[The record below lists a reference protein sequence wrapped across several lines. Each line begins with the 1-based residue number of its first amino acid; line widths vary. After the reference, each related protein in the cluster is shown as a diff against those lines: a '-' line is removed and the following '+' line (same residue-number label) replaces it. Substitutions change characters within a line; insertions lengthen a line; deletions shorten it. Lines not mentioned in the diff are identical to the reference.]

1 MADVNA
7 KGVAAMAW
15 WTKIELRSANSVEVA
30 SLSFDRENP
39 RYSAEKGLPHRTDQ
53 DIITYLDKTS
63 DLAELLQSIATSGYV
78 DIEPLIVYG
87 QKEELIV
94 LEGNR
99 RLAALKC
106 LLDPKL
112 AAKCGVSIPPIG
124 VDKEKTFKSVL
135 VYRVAER
142 NDARDFIGF
151 KHINGPHRWDSIA
164 KAKFAAD
171 WLRDEQ
177 RKKSGVTLRDIASRM
192 GDRHA
197 TLQRMVQGLFA
208 LEQAEDAKVFSRF
221 ERFQGRQFAFSHLYV
236 ALTRAGYREF
246 LGIKAEKDGADPQ
259 KSPIPKSHIEQLGQ
273 VLNWLYGSQEDEQR
287 PVIES
292 QNPDIKNLGEVLE
305 NPKSRKIMLEKRNLE
320 AAYAEVFPP
329 QKQFER
335 HIVDLHGLSGQAVTT
350 MRAYDGHDATLLEL
364 AREVNQNTEILLT
377 HMEIKSSKS
386 GK

>member
-1 MADVNA
+1 
-7 KGVAAMAW
+7 MAW
-15 WTKIELRSANSVEVA
+15 WSTIELKSAAPVEVS

-53 DIITYLDKTS
+53 DIVTYLDKTS
-63 DLAELLQSIATSGYV
+63 DLAELVQSIATSGYV
-78 DIEPLIVYG
+78 DIEPLIAFG
-87 QKEELIV
+87 HKDDLIV

-99 RLAALKC
+99 RLAALKV
-106 LLDPKL
+106 LLDHQF
-112 AAKCGVSIPPIG
+112 ASKCGVTVPPIG
-124 VDKEKTFKSVL
+124 VGNEKSFKSVL
-135 VYRVAER
+135 VYRVADRSE
-142 NDARDFIGF
+142 ARDFIGF

-177 RKKSGVTLRDIASRM
+177 KKKTGLTLRDIANRM
-192 GDRHA
+192 GDRHS

-208 LEQAEDAKVFSRF
+208 LEQAEEEEVFSRF

-236 ALTRAGYREF
+236 ALTRSGYRDF
-246 LGIKAEKDGADPQ
+246 LGLKSENEAADP
-259 KSPIPKSHIEQLGQ
+259 KKNPVPKTHLVQLGQ
-273 VLNWLYGSQEDEQR
+273 VLNWLYGSQQEQQR

-305 NPKSRKIMLEKRNLE
+305 NPKSRKIMLETRKLE

-335 HIVDLHGLSGQAVTT
+335 HIVELHSLSGMAVTT
-350 MRAYDGHDATLLEL
+350 MRAYDGNDVTLLEL
-364 AREVNQNTEILLT
+364 AKEVHQNTEILYG
-377 HMEIKSSKS
+377 HMQRANSKV

>member
-1 MADVNA
+1 
-7 KGVAAMAW
+7 MAW
-15 WTKIELRSANSVEVA
+15 WSTIELRSAAPMDVLK
-30 SLSFDRENP
+30 LSFDRENP
-39 RYSAEKGLPHRTDQ
+39 RYSAEKGLPHKTDE
-53 DIITYLDKTS
+53 DIISYLDKTS
-63 DLAELLQSIATSGYV
+63 DLAELVQSIATSGYV
-78 DIEPLIVYG
+78 DIEPLIVVG
-87 QKEELIV
+87 HKEELIV

-99 RLAALKC
+99 RLAALKV

-112 AAKCGVSIPPIG
+112 ASKCGVTIPPIG
-124 VDKEKTFKSVL
+124 EGKEKTFKSAL
-135 VYRVAER
+135 VYRVSDR
-142 NDARDFIGF
+142 RDARDFIGF

-177 RKKSGVTLRDIASRM
+177 NKETGVTLRDIASRM
-192 GDRHA
+192 GDRHS

-208 LEQAEDAKVFSRF
+208 LEQAEEEKVFSRF

-236 ALTRAGYREF
+236 ALTRSGYREF
-246 LGIKAEKDGADPQ
+246 LGLKTENEGTDPQ
-259 KSPIPKSHIEQLGQ
+259 KNPVPKTHLKQLSQ
-273 VLNWLYGSQEDEQR
+273 VLNWLYGSQEEQQR

-305 NPKSRKIMLEKRNLE
+305 NPKSRKIMLERRNLE

-335 HIVDLHGLSGQAVTT
+335 HIVDLHGLSGLAVTT
-350 MRAYDGHDATLLEL
+350 MRAFDGNDVTLLEL
-364 AREVNQNTEILLT
+364 AKEVNQNTEILFE
-377 HMEIKSSKS
+377 HMQRANSKT